1 MTYNDSHVS
10 CVFITLHE
18 TGGTDMERQHTLNQS
33 TRRHNRHVDVFRLP
47 WFQLEK
53 NNQNL
58 AECEHA
64 YVCVCVFMCL
74 CCMVPLHIV
83 CVQVCELWYSKF
95 VLDSHTD

>member
-58 AECEHA
+58 AECECVSACMHASKHA
-64 YVCVCVFMCL
+64 YVCVCVHVSVLHGPVTYCL
-74 CCMVPLHIV
+74 RASV
-83 CVQVCELWYSKF
+83 
-95 VLDSHTD
+95 